1 MCVCVCVCGVCVRA
15 CVRACVRSC
24 VCACVCVRVCKVAYV
39 CTLLQHV
46 CKRQVR
52 AKTQGHPVTKTLN
65 IYAGQPVSYIK
76 QLGTSC
82 IGQ

>member
-1 MCVCVCVCGVCVRA
+1 MFAYVVCACVRAYVRA

-24 VCACVCVRVCKVAYV
+24 VLCVCACVCACVCKVAYV

-52 AKTQGHPVTKTLN
+52 AKTQGHPVTKTLT
-65 IYAGQPVSYIK
+65 IYA
-76 QLGTSC
+76 
-82 IGQ
+82 